1 MRHRSPSVTV
11 LMGLSCFTGCDVH
24 RETEETIPST
34 VEDPTVSSDPASEPA
49 DRPTEPEETIPGHTH
64 RFGSGEV
71 TVSPACGKKGT
82 RTFRCDC
89 GQTKTE
95 SIPALEH
102 VLETLQTTDAT
113 CTQDGVKVSKC
124 SLCGVEKRQT
134 IGALGHDWKTDVTS
148 QPTCTQSGTK
158 ETTCTRCGESVM
170 VDMRDRIG
178 APVDDPS
185 VATGDRL
192 PSNKVAF
199 AFAPMNDMYM
209 KFCWSAKNNSGK
221 TIKYYTV
228 TFEFHNRVGDLI
240 LTKNS

>member
-1 MRHRSPSVTV
+1 M
-11 LMGLSCFTGCDVH
+11 
-24 RETEETIPST
+24 
-34 VEDPTVSSDPASEPA
+34 
-49 DRPTEPEETIPGHTH
+49 
-64 RFGSGEV
+64 
-71 TVSPACGKKGT
+71 
-82 RTFRCDC
+82 
-89 GQTKTE
+89 
-95 SIPALEH
+95 
-102 VLETLQTTDAT
+102 
-113 CTQDGVKVSKC
+113 QDGVKVSKC

-148 QPTCTQSGTK
+148 QPNCTQPAKCRVCGETDGSALGHSVGSGN
-158 ETTCTRCGESVM
+158 TCTRCGESVM

-185 VATGDRL
+185 VVAGGRL

-240 LTKNS
+240 LTKNSQKMVGPIAPGEMISIRNWFTLYKAVFHTFCLVTITMI